1 MRHTFTFVLLILSL
15 CNASACSKQKL
26 PRYKDLSSCVVV
38 CGESTLQI
46 IDLKNSNGNDVKVI
60 WQWKTSDKDLIP
72 LDECKPFDR
81 GRKIMISS
89 SRRAIGIVSVRTGEL
104 IAKAMTR
111 MAHSVEMLPG
121 NRIAAALST
130 NQSGNSLVVFDL
142 KDMSKPFFKDSL
154 YSGHGVLW
162 NKKLKSLFALG
173 YTELREYKL
182 KDWNS
187 KNPSLE
193 LKRTWSL
200 PGKGGHD
207 LSWVD
212 ENRMMITN
220 AFGVYMFD
228 IAKGEFSP
236 FEPMKD
242 MRKVKSVNYDFKS
255 GHIVYTQ
262 GKENWWTHHVS
273 QINPEK
279 RIDIPD
285 FNVYKVRTFLDK
297 K

>member
-1 MRHTFTFVLLILSL
+1 MRHTFTIILLILSV
-15 CNASACSKQKL
+15 CISTARSKQSLHK
-26 PRYKDLSSCVVV
+26 YNDLSSCVVV
-38 CGESTLQI
+38 CGDSTLRI
-46 IDLKNSNGNDVKVI
+46 IDLKNSSGSDVKVI

-89 SRRAIGIVSVRTGEL
+89 SRRAIGILSVQTGEL
-104 IAKAMTR
+104 IAKAKTR

-130 NQSGNSLVVFDL
+130 NKAGNCLVVYDL

-154 YSGHGVLW
+154 YSGHGVVW

-193 LKRTWSL
+193 LKRTWLL

-212 ENRMMITN
+212 YNRMLITN

-242 MRKVKSVNYDFKS
+242 MRKVKSVNYDSKS
-255 GHIVYTQ
+255 GLIVYTQ
-262 GKENWWTHHVS
+262 GEEDWWTHHVN
-273 QINPEK
+273 QKNPDK

-285 FNVYKVRTFLDK
+285 FNAYKVRTFLHNR
-297 K
+297 